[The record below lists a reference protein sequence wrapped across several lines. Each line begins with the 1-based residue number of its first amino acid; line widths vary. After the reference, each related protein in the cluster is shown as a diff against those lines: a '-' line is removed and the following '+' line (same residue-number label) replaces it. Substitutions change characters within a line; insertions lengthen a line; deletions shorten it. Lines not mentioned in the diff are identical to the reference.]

1 MKNKILTYLILAVI
15 IATLSACEK
24 SLEVYDA
31 GNGLIFYDEVASY
44 ETAVDTITI
53 SYSFIYAGSA
63 VTQDTIWVDV
73 ETIGNLSDVDRTIS
87 IEQIETTGTN
97 AVAGTHYIAFDDVSL
112 APYYVVE
119 AGQTMASIPV
129 VLLRD
134 ASLKTEDV
142 TLLMQIQK
150 NDDFTLTRPD
160 RNTLK
165 IIYSDQIAQP
175 TNWAFYATYIFGD
188 YGPVK
193 HQWLI
198 DTTGNKWD
206 YDYLYDELGFTE
218 TGYNSNYDPAYLT
231 YLEEYLTRKL
241 AEYNT
246 ERTNQGLDVL
256 MEEDGTIV
264 SFD

>member
-1 MKNKILTYLILAVI
+1 MKNKILTYLTLAVI

-31 GNGLIFYDEVASY
+31 GNGLTFYYEVPAYASPI
-44 ETAVDTITI
+44 DTITI
-53 SYSFIYAGSA
+53 SYSFVYAGSS
-63 VTQDTIWVDV
+63 VTRDTIWVPV
-73 ETIGNLSDVDRTIS
+73 ETIGKLSDVDRTIS
-87 IEQIETTGTN
+87 IEQIETSGVN
-97 AVAGTHYIAFDDVSL
+97 AVAGTHYIAFDDASL
-112 APYYVVE
+112 AAYYVVE

-142 TLLMQIQK
+142 TLLIQIQK
-150 NDDFTLTRPD
+150 NDDFTLTKPD

-165 IIYSDQIAQP
+165 ITFSDQLVKP
-175 TNWAFYATYIFGD
+175 NNWAYYATRYFGD

-198 DTTGNKWD
+198 DITGNKWD
-206 YDYLYDELGFTE
+206 YDYLYDIGFTD
-218 TGYNSNYDPAYLT
+218 TGYSPNSDSGYLT
-231 YLEEYLTRKL
+231 YLAEYLSRKL

-246 ERTNQGLDVL
+246 ERTSQGLDVL